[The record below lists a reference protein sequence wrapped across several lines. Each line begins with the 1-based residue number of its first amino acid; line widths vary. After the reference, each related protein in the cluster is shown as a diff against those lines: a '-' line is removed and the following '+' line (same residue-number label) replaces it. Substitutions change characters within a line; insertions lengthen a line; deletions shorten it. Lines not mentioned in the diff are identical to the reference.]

1 MSNQTNDN
9 LRLDDDDDDVDD
21 ALHTLIAMGFDP
33 SPARC
38 ALDRH
43 AGQIEAAANYLLTTT
58 GSDGGGDEQHAS
70 SCSCRVPMNIDVEQ
84 IQGTTSQYSF
94 DHGRS
99 ACTFIA
105 LHAAMHFLNGNPPS
119 EFITTTTTASPR
131 MDATFL
137 DQMVQDGCTT
147 WSQWTLQQQPPA
159 NASEHTAVDDILPS
173 ALFPNLNIV
182 PGGIRQGLL
191 LPNGTTQNPSGIA
204 TDLYTLLLDCQ
215 LPTQWICIVMIK
227 PPETILLCLP
237 PKSSNPNN
245 KYYLLDSHPRMVEF
259 GAEQSYGRIHG
270 SLLDLVQS
278 VRSIFPVTDLGPD
291 IPEYMAAMYHSFDL
305 YPLQITN
312 NI

>member
-1 MSNQTNDN
+1 MSNQTNDDV
-9 LRLDDDDDDVDD
+9 RLDDDDDDDD
-21 ALHTLIAMGFDP
+21 HALHTLIAMGFDP
-33 SPARC
+33 SSARC

-58 GSDGGGDEQHAS
+58 GSDGGGEQPTS
-70 SCSCRVPMNIDVEQ
+70 SSSSCRVPIHIDVEQ

-105 LHAAMHFLNGNPPS
+105 LHAAMNFLNGNQTS
-119 EFITTTTTASPR
+119 EFITTTTASPR

-147 WSQWTLQQQPPA
+147 WSQWTLQQPA

-191 LPNGTTQNPSGIA
+191 SNGTTQNPSGIA
-204 TDLYTLLLDCQ
+204 TDLSTLLLECQ

-237 PKSSNPNN
+237 PKSSNPSCNN

-291 IPEYMAAMYHSFDL
+291 IPEYMVAMYHSFDL
-305 YPLQITN
+305 YPLQITKR
-312 NI
+312 I